1 MPFNP
6 LKPYNDLPPLP
17 PRADFETKEVLKKA
31 IAAGRSIGEL
41 KGLGGLIPNQSMLV
55 NTLILQE
62 ARASSEIENIIT
74 TNDALFRALTAGSAD
89 IDPATKEVLRYREA
103 LWTGFE
109 ALEKKPRITT
119 ALCVA
124 AAQTLTGDSRGIR
137 NQPGTVIANRAT
149 GAVIYTPP
157 DGKSLI
163 LKKLKELEK
172 FIHADN
178 GIEPLVKLALMH
190 YQFETIHPF
199 FDGNGRVGR
208 SLILIVLRRRRVA
221 TTCLPPVS
229 LVLAGEADRYVAGLT
244 SWRTGGEEDWY
255 VVFVDALF
263 RAATG
268 AREFAARVA
277 DLQRRWIE
285 KAGNPRKG
293 SGALRLIELLP
304 SQPIVNVKTA
314 AELLGGTEERARLA
328 IRRLEDA
335 GVLRQTSVGRRNR
348 AWECVG
354 LFDQLDRF
362 ERELGPQ
369 GRTPRPTR

>member
-199 FDGNGRVGR
+199 FDGNGRTGR
-208 SLILIVLRRRRVA
+208 IANILFLVQQELLDLPVLYLSKYIIERKPDYYRFLRNVTEKAEWEPWIIFMLEALLQTAGFTRRRILDIRALLDETLERAKRELPERVYSKELIEILFRQPY
-221 TTCLPPVS
+221 TKGQFL
-229 LVLAGEADRYVAGLT
+229 
-244 SWRTGGEEDWY
+244 
-255 VVFVDALF
+255 VDAGIAE
-263 RAATG
+263 R
-268 AREFAARVA
+268 
-277 DLQRRWIE
+277 Q
-285 KAGNPRKG
+285 
-293 SGALRLIELLP
+293 
-304 SQPIVNVKTA
+304 TA
-314 AELLGGTEERARLA
+314 AEYLKELEKTGILRSVKLGRENLYLNVRLFDLLA
-328 IRRLEDA
+328 I
-335 GVLRQTSVGRRNR
+335 
-348 AWECVG
+348 
-354 LFDQLDRF
+354 
-362 ERELGPQ
+362 
-369 GRTPRPTR
+369 